1 MYVLSTYTSTL
12 ITDVFHKNCTCEL
25 DKDGQM
31 GLGFPLYMAV
41 VLSAIPAELELP
53 ALVAYFTDWLLMFEV
68 VIAVEASCFVAILFS
83 AESIFMFSSDKSA
96 FK

>member
-1 MYVLSTYTSTL
+1 
-12 ITDVFHKNCTCEL
+12 
-25 DKDGQM
+25 M

-68 VIAVEASCFVAILFS
+68 VIAVEASCFLDMLLFAAS
-83 AESIFMFSSDKSA
+83 NFMFSNKKERTEALSHFYAAIKLPCFNKVS
-96 FK
+96 FNI

>member
-31 GLGFPLYMAV
+31 GLGFPLYVAV
-41 VLSAIPAELELP
+41 VLFAIAAELALP
-53 ALVAYFTDWLLMFEV
+53 ALFA
-68 VIAVEASCFVAILFS
+68 
-83 AESIFMFSSDKSA
+83 
-96 FK
+96 